1 MVLSGLVCDRLCAV
15 HVGELDTRPDRQ
27 TIALVWRRNLRSIR
41 WSRAHL
47 LVGDLY
53 IGDVDPNTPATQFA
67 AYFDVVVVGGV
78 VAFSDR
84 YDQ

>member
-1 MVLSGLVCDRLCAV
+1 MVLSGLVCDRLRAV
-15 HVGELDTRPDRQ
+15 HAGELDARLDRQ
-27 TIALVWRRNLRSIR
+27 AIALVWRRNLRSIR

-47 LVGDLY
+47 LVGDLH
-53 IGDVDPNTPATQFA
+53 IGDVNPNAPATQFTA
-67 AYFDVVVVGGV
+67 HFDVVVIGCV